1 MRDVRPPSVL
11 TRALLAVLPSSRADE
26 ISGDLHEEFLL
37 TARRSGVARARLWY
51 AGQAAR
57 FGLHALGRLAR
68 APGDPHSPNPGDSLM
83 RSLMI
88 DARHA
93 VRTLWKRPALTA
105 LVVVIL
111 SLGLG
116 ANAAI
121 FELIDSVVLRPFT
134 IPQLDRLVM
143 VAETSPRFSSET
155 QETVSPANYLDWK
168 KQADVFDLLPAFEWW
183 DVNLSGGDE
192 PERVSGFFVT
202 SAFFTALGV
211 EPAIGRAFTPHEET
225 HGNHRR
231 VVLGHDL
238 WRRRFGADPSMIGR
252 TVQLDAE
259 AYEVVGVAP
268 AGFAFPLGSQLW
280 APLSFDAKTA
290 ERRSARYLS
299 VIGRLA
305 PGKTV
310 DDASAQ
316 MAVIGDRLAQQ
327 HPDANRGYGARVTT
341 LVRGMQDQGLGP
353 IVVLWQAAAGFV
365 LLIACANIA
374 NLLLARGAERERELA
389 VRTALGASRGRIVR
403 ELLVEGLVLAL
414 ASVPAALAV
423 AWIGIQA
430 IQVNMPAEL
439 IRFVDGWQTMAV
451 GPRLV
456 GFTIAIAAVTALIF
470 GILPALRA
478 SRPALAETLKDSGR
492 GSTAGRGRQRL
503 RTALVVG
510 EIALALPLLVAS
522 GLSTVGAYRFLNGP
536 QGYNPDGLLITRA
549 VLPQTKYADAA
560 TRRLFVDDLL
570 PRLARLPGVRSVG
583 ISNVLPAGNG
593 NPQTAF
599 ELEGRPQADRA
610 NPVTIGLRAA
620 TPDLLGTLNVP
631 VLRGRGFTAA
641 DAAGAQEVAIISQ
654 AAVDRF
660 FPGEDPLGRR
670 VRLGDGPWVTIV
682 GVSGDVIH
690 HWFDARNPPTIY
702 RPYAQRSTLNV
713 AIAVRADGDLAALA
727 APLRA
732 AVREVDPQQPVFD
745 LRTMRETL
753 HVRTIGLQYVA
764 AIMGV
769 FGALALILAVVGVYS
784 LMAFVMAQR
793 THEIGVRI
801 ALGASR
807 RDVLRLTMGQAGRMA
822 AVGVVI
828 GLLLAAGVGRVMN
841 ATLQGVFADDFRLSL
856 GFATILLVAAVSAGY
871 LPGRRATR
879 IDPLI
884 ALRAD

>member
-1 MRDVRPPSVL
+1 MCDLRPPSML
-11 TRALLAVLPSSRADE
+11 TRVLLAVVPPSRADE

-37 TARRSGVARARLWY
+37 TCRRRGTPRARLWY
-51 AGQAAR
+51 AGQVAR
-57 FGLHALGRLAR
+57 FGLGALVRRAR
-68 APGDPHSPNPGDSLM
+68 ARRDPHGPNPGDSVM
-83 RSLMI
+83 RSLVI
-88 DARHA
+88 DARQA

-111 SLGLG
+111 ALGLG

-134 IPQLDRLVM
+134 IPQLERLVM
-143 VAETSPRFSSET
+143 VAETSPRSSAET

-168 KQADVFDLLPAFEWW
+168 TQADVFDLLPAFEWW

-192 PERVSGFFVT
+192 PERVSGFFVR
-202 SAFFTALGV
+202 SDFFTALGV
-211 EPAIGRAFTPHEET
+211 EPAMGRAFTPDEET
-225 HGNHRR
+225 HGNHQR

-252 TVQLDAE
+252 TVQLDTE
-259 AYEVVGVAP
+259 PYEVVGIAP

-280 APLSFDAKTA
+280 APLSFDSKTA

-305 PGKTV
+305 PGKSL

-316 MAVIGDRLAQQ
+316 MAVIGERLAQQ
-327 HPDANRGYGARVTT
+327 YPDTNRGYGAKVTT

-374 NLLLARGAERERELA
+374 NLLLARGAERQRELA

-430 IQVNMPAEL
+430 IQVNMPPEL

-456 GFTIAIAAVTALIF
+456 GFTIAIAAFTALIF

-492 GSTAGRGRQRL
+492 GGTAGRGRQRL

-510 EIALALPLLVAS
+510 EIALALPLLVSS

-560 TRRLFVDDLL
+560 TRRRFVDDLL

-620 TPDLLGTLNVP
+620 TPDLLGTLDIP
-631 VLRGRGFTAA
+631 LRRGRGFTAA

-654 AAVDRF
+654 AGVDRF

-682 GVSGDVIH
+682 GVAGDVIH

-801 ALGASR
+801 ALGATG
-807 RDVLRLTMGQAGRMA
+807 RDVLHLTMGQAGRMA

-856 GFATILLVAAVSAGY
+856 GFAMILLVAAVSAGY

-879 IDPLI
+879 IDPLR